1 MCLFN
6 IICAHLNLFIILF
19 YFFHTHTS
27 LYFIILYETSFT
39 SFFVFLYNIYFL
51 SKKKEY
57 LVYMCI
63 IIINSYTKLVE
74 TPFFR

>member
-19 YFFHTHTS
+19 IFFTHTHH
-27 LYFIILYETSFT
+27 FILLFCTKLVSP
-39 SFFVFLYNIYFL
+39 VFLCLYNIYFL

-57 LVYMCI
+57 LVYMFI